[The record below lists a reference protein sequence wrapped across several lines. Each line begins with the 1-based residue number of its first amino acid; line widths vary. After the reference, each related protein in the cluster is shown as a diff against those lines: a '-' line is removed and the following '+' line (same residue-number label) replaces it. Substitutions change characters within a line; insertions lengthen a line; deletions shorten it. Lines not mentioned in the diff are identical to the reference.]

1 MRQLSGETRQPASV
15 VAAAE
20 ILTARTRTLISP
32 PPRQYSC
39 YNLQSEGPHPQHAA
53 HVGRFDVLSVG
64 DVLDSLVVGGD
75 LLVEQITPRSVTWLP
90 QPEDFASQLRPLGR
104 RQLNIVALPLKS
116 LPTRMYPEKLA
127 RLRDT
132 FHPHQPSIYPV
143 AVELS
148 GRRPRAVAATRR
160 WRSGRAGHM
169 DGKHFDPRKHFRE
182 WRERQDDWS
191 ARKDQ
196 RVAAAMNRARAL
208 RADSMT

>member
-39 YNLQSEGPHPQHAA
+39 YNFQSEGRHPQHAA

-104 RQLNIVALPLKS
+104 RQLNIAALPLKS

-143 AVELS
+143 AVERS
-148 GRRPRAVAATRR
+148 GRRPGLSQPCADGGVVAQGRHQSR
-160 WRSGRAGHM
+160 WNTPRTHAHGWQAFRSAEAL
-169 DGKHFDPRKHFRE
+169 P
-182 WRERQDDWS
+182 
-191 ARKDQ
+191 
-196 RVAAAMNRARAL
+196 RVA
-208 RADSMT
+208 